1 MADRLLDAVDSRHE
15 LLAVDRLRVVMTAT
29 ETDVVD
35 NVSFAVSAGE
45 VLGLVG
51 ESGSG
56 KTTVALASM
65 GWARRGLT
73 IESGSVKLDG
83 AEVIGQSRGELRR
96 LRGASVAYVAQDPTS
111 ALNPAL
117 KIGTQLR
124 EIFAA
129 HQPDQ
134 GADAVRERISELL
147 AEVRLTTVG
156 RVLDSYPHQLSGGQ
170 QQRVMLAHG
179 VRVPPEADHSRRAND
194 RPRCDHP
201 APRPGR
207 DPRAVLDLPRGCGVR
222 VT

>member
-1 MADRLLDAVDSRHE
+1 MIDSRVGAGGDRPG
-15 LLAVDRLRVVMTAT
+15 LLSVDRLRVVMTGT

-56 KTTVALASM
+56 KTTVALAAM

-83 AEVIGQSRGELRR
+83 VEVIGRSRGELRR
-96 LRGASVAYVAQDPTS
+96 LRGASAAYVAQDPTS
-111 ALNPAL
+111 ALNPVL

-129 HQPDQ
+129 HQPEQ
-134 GADAVRERISELL
+134 GAAAVRERIGELL
-147 AEVRLTTVG
+147 AEVRL
-156 RVLDSYPHQLSGGQ
+156 D
-170 QQRVMLAHG
+170 
-179 VRVPPEADHSRRAND
+179 
-194 RPRCDHP
+194 
-201 APRPGR
+201 
-207 DPRAVLDLPRGCGVR
+207 AVTR
-222 VT
+222 